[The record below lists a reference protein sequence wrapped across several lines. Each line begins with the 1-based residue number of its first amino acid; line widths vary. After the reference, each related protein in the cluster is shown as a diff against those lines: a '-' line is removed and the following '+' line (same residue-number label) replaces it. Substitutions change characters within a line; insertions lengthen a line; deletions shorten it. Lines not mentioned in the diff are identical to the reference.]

1 MENKETYQLNSHDGE
16 AFDSQVPIELVE
28 SFIMLKNKFN
38 STSNGKYY
46 CTPLVFE
53 ENEKGIS
60 VGIIEIKDDGTHV
73 KLPFNLAIK

>member
-28 SFIMLKNKFN
+28 SFIMLKNKFEE
-38 STSNGKYY
+38 TSNGKYY

-53 ENEKGIS
+53 ENEKGVS